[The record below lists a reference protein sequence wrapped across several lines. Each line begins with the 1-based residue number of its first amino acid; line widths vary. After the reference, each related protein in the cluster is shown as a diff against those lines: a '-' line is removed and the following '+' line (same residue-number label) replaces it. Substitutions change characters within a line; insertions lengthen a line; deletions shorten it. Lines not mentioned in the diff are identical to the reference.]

1 MTLSDIPSK
10 ERLWGMFGHLSSLLG
25 LTCIP
30 FAHLLAPFLIWQI
43 KKEEMPFA
51 SSQAKECL
59 NFQISMSIYAIIS
72 AILCLVVIGFVFLA
86 ILYVMDLVFT
96 IIAAVKANDGV
107 AYRYP
112 FTIRFIQ

>member
-1 MTLSDIPSK
+1 
-10 ERLWGMFGHLSSLLG
+10 
-25 LTCIP
+25 
-30 FAHLLAPFLIWQI
+30 
-43 KKEEMPFA
+43 PFA

-72 AILCLVVIGFVFLA
+72 GILCLVVIGFVFLA

>member
-1 MTLSDIPSK
+1 
-10 ERLWGMFGHLSSLLG
+10 
-25 LTCIP
+25 
-30 FAHLLAPFLIWQI
+30 
-43 KKEEMPFA
+43 
-51 SSQAKECL
+51 
-59 NFQISMSIYAIIS
+59 MSIYAIIS